1 MLLNSYVNLGSAH
14 YRGSGSLSYT
24 DSWDLDFFSAP
35 SSSSLFLI
43 SSFSSFYL
51 YTSLSCSFFSFSL
64 IFIFILFT
72 PLSPLGNLPVPV
84 RKENGTKLIF
94 FHSADE
100 NPEDACREMQRDRRK
115 ECCCYGSLLCFLSSA
130 RAYPWRALQD
140 PGDLGQERALK
151 LLPEIEN
158 R

>member
-1 MLLNSYVNLGSAH
+1 VFLKSSVNLGSAH
-14 YRGSGSLSYT
+14 YRGIGSLSYKDT
-24 DSWDLDFFSAP
+24 WGHDFFSAP
-35 SSSSLFLI
+35 SSSSLFLV

-51 YTSLSCSFFSFSL
+51 YTSPSCSFFSFSL
-64 IFIFILFT
+64 IFMLFT
-72 PLSPLGNLPVPV
+72 PPSPLSNFSVPV
-84 RKENGTKLIF
+84 GKKNGAKLIC

-100 NPEDACREMQRDRRK
+100 NPEDVCREMQRDRRK
-115 ECCCYGSLLCFLSSA
+115 ECCCYGSLVCFLSSA

-140 PGDLGQERALK
+140 PGDSGQERALK